1 MSVPDD
7 HSITFACLNQS
18 NYTRKC
24 IESLVNTN
32 VDLSRVVVVDNGSSD
47 NTQEIVTR
55 YPDIHLV
62 TNKANLGCGVA
73 WNQGALKLQTEW
85 TIVMNNDVILGPGWL
100 EGLFYAANKYQLK
113 MVSPAMIEGSD
124 DYDIKTVLSHNSF
137 KARDNVRHGNKHAVC
152 MLIHHSV
159 WLEVG
164 YFRSNPSLFGYEDT
178 LFFNE
183 LKRKRI
189 PTAIT
194 GASWIHHYGSVTQS
208 ELKKER
214 GISEKMGLG
223 DRDNFKLL
231 GQSWLERKLLKIRR
245 TRQRRSYERNEIG
258 ELGISLHGTKQLGQE
273 IKWQL

>member
-7 HSITFACLNQS
+7 YSITFACLNQS

-47 NTQEIVTR
+47 NTQEIVAR

-85 TIVMNNDVILGPGWL
+85 TVVMNNDVILDPGWL

-137 KARDNVRHGNKHAVC
+137 KARDHVRHGNKHAVC

-159 WLEVG
+159 WLKVG

-183 LKRKRI
+183 LERKRI
-189 PTAIT
+189 PTAIA
-194 GASWIHHYGSVTQS
+194 GASWIHHYGSVTQT

-214 GISEKMGLG
+214 GISRKDGLG
-223 DRDNFKLL
+223 HRENFKLL
-231 GQSWLERKLLKIRR
+231 GKSWLDRKISKLQR
-245 TRQRRSYERNEIG
+245 TQRRLANENTEIRN
-258 ELGISLHGTKQLGQE
+258 LGISLHGTKRPREDIQWRL
-273 IKWQL
+273 

>member
-7 HSITFACLNQS
+7 YSITFACLNQS

-73 WNQGALKLQTEW
+73 WNQGVLKLQTEW
-85 TIVMNNDVILGPGWL
+85 TVVMNNDVILGPGWL
-100 EGLFYAANKYQLK
+100 EGLFYTANKYQLK

-137 KARDNVRHGNKHAVC
+137 KARENVRYGDKHAVC
-152 MLIHHSV
+152 MLIHDSV
-159 WLEVG
+159 WVEVG

-183 LKRKRI
+183 LGRKRI
-189 PTAIT
+189 PTGIA

-214 GISEKMGLG
+214 GISEKKGLG

-231 GQSWLERKLLKIRR
+231 GQSWIERKLLKIRR
-245 TRQRRSYERNEIG
+245 TRQRRSHERNEIG
-258 ELGISLHGTKQLGQE
+258 ELGISLHGTKTKGEDIAWKL
-273 IKWQL
+273 

>member
-7 HSITFACLNQS
+7 YSITFACLNQS
-18 NYTRKC
+18 NYTKIC
-24 IESLVNTN
+24 IDSLVNTN
-32 VDLSRVVVVDNGSSD
+32 VDPSRVVVVDNGSSD
-47 NTQEIVTR
+47 NTQEIVTH

-73 WNQGALKLQTEW
+73 WNQGVLKLQTEW
-85 TIVMNNDVILGPGWL
+85 TVVMNNDVILGPGWL
-100 EGLFYAANKYQLK
+100 EGLFYTANKYQLK
-113 MVSPAMIEGSD
+113 LVSPAMIEGSD
-124 DYDIKTVLSHNSF
+124 DYDVKAVLGNNSL
-137 KARDNVRHGNKHAVC
+137 KAGGRIRHGDKHAVC
-152 MLIHHSV
+152 MLIHDSV
-159 WLEVG
+159 WLEAG
-164 YFRSNPSLFGYEDT
+164 YFRSSPSLFGYEDT

-183 LKRKRI
+183 LDRKKI
-189 PTAIT
+189 PTGIA

-245 TRQRRSYERNEIG
+245 TRQRRSYERNEI
-258 ELGISLHGTKQLGQE
+258 ESLGISLHGKIGRAPV
-273 IKWQL
+273 

>member
-7 HSITFACLNQS
+7 YSITFACLNQS
-18 NYTRKC
+18 NYTKKC

-85 TIVMNNDVILGPGWL
+85 TIVMNNDVILGPDWF
-100 EGLFYAANKYQLK
+100 EGLFYAAKKYQLK

-183 LKRKRI
+183 LDRKKI
-189 PTAIT
+189 PTGIA

-214 GISEKMGLG
+214 GISEKKGLG

-231 GQSWLERKLLKIRR
+231 GQSWLERKLLKLKRM
-245 TRQRRSYERNEIG
+245 RQRKAYERRETS
-258 ELGISLHGTKQLGQE
+258 ELGISLHGTKQMGQE
-273 IKWQL
+273 IKWRL